1 MGQIWNRISKLA
13 KTYLQDSEETST
25 AERIINSDAEELKR
39 IIDELSAPKK
49 QQQPPPRQQK
59 QQQQAPPPRPNTN
72 GMTAAKATEILG
84 VAKTATVQEIKSA
97 YKKKAM
103 QYHPDRMMNATQQ
116 EQQQAQTKIVEV
128 NQAYQYL
135 QLLKGF

>member
-13 KTYLQDSEETST
+13 KTYLQDSEETSA
-25 AERIINSDAEELKR
+25 AERIINSDADELKR
-39 IIDELSAPKK
+39 IIDELSTPKK
-49 QQQPPPRQQK
+49 KQTPPPRQQK
-59 QQQQAPPPRPNTN
+59 QQQAPPPRPNTS

-84 VAKTATVQEIKSA
+84 VEKTATIQEIKSA
-97 YKKKAM
+97 YKKMAM
-103 QYHPDRMMNATQQ
+103 LYHPDRMMNATQQ
-116 EQQQAQTKIVEV
+116 EQQQAQIKIIEV